1 VSRRAAGWL
10 AAAGVCAVASLG
22 LPWSPGAGAP
32 VGQQLGAG
40 SPLRV
45 FVVLAAVLVVAGLR
59 TGRHRLLSLAVAAGL
74 AGVLVGGPAA
84 TPSRVALAVA
94 AGCLVAALRADG
106 RPVLP
111 RRRRGAPEPVS

>member
-1 VSRRAAGWL
+1 VTRRAAGWL
-10 AAAGVCAVASLG
+10 VAAGACAVAALG
-22 LPWSPGAGAP
+22 LPDSAGAAGP

-45 FVVLAAVLVVAGLR
+45 FVTAAAVLVVAGLR
-59 TGRHRLLSLAVAAGL
+59 TGRHRLLALAVPVAL
-74 AGVLVGGPAA
+74 AGVLVGGPMA

-94 AGCLVAALRADG
+94 AGCLVAGLRAGG

-111 RRRRGAPEPVS
+111 GRRQEPSARVS

>member
-1 VSRRAAGWL
+1 MSRRAAGWL
-10 AAAGVCAVASLG
+10 VAAGVCAVAALG
-22 LPWSPGAGAP
+22 LPESAGIGGPAGP
-32 VGQQLGAG
+32 QLGAG

-45 FVVLAAVLVVAGLR
+45 FVALVAVLVVAGLR
-59 TGRHRLLSLAVAAGL
+59 TGRHRLLSLAVPVAL

-94 AGCLVAALRADG
+94 AGCLVAGLRADG

-111 RRRRGAPEPVS
+111 RRGQEVPAPVS